1 MRKIMML
8 LLVVVMLTFAGCESV
23 SSVIEAGRPSE
34 QAEPD
39 IYEVN
44 PVYGHYYY
52 AVDRAT
58 GVVYLV
64 YTTGSQRSMTV
75 MLNAGGYPVTATQ
88 LGIVYDKDDGDD
100 K

>member
-1 MRKIMML
+1 MKKALML
-8 LLVVVMLTFAGCESV
+8 LLVVVMLTFAGCKSV
-23 SSVIEAGRPSE
+23 SSAIEAGCPSE

-39 IYEVN
+39 IYEIN
-44 PVYGHYYY
+44 PHNGYYY

-64 YTTGSQRSMTV
+64 YNALNQRSMTV
-75 MLNAGGYPVTATQ
+75 MLNAGGYPATATQ
-88 LGIVYDKDDGDD
+88 LGITYDKDGGDD